1 MNQGVVTGGWEF
13 VWAAY
18 GLTAAVFL
26 TYTIS
31 LMLRLRDSKRNANEH
46 H

>member
-18 GLTAAVFL
+18 SLTAAMFL
-26 TYTIS
+26 IYGVS
-31 LMLRLRDSKRNANEH
+31 LFLRRKGAKHDQRH
-46 H
+46 